1 MAVAASAVHVLL
13 MGILAL
19 MEVVMSA
26 VLMVVLVNRLPVR
39 VYWVVLAS
47 AVQLLLMVI
56 LALMEVVMY
65 AQVTLLKVHVDAF
78 RVALARLNLLPVIPI
93 VQ

>member
-1 MAVAASAVHVLL
+1 MVVVASAVHVLL

-26 VLMVVLVNRLPVR
+26 VLMVALVLRFAGQSLRPD
-39 VYWVVLAS
+39 
-47 AVQLLLMVI
+47 I
-56 LALMEVVMY
+56 LAWMEVVMY
-65 AQVTLLKVHVDAF
+65 VQVMLLKVGVDAF
-78 RVALARLNLLPVIPI
+78 RVALARLNLLPVMLT